1 MFLSILMFPLE
12 KERWTLVLSN
22 PFRQVFAI

>member
-12 KERWTLVLSN
+12 KERWNLVLSN
-22 PFRQVFAI
+22 PFRQAFTV